1 MCIRSCIVKVIAVV
15 ILSPVCAQAQ
25 RALFDQARST
35 QASGDFAS
43 AERLYR
49 KFIEVNPESVAAWT
63 NLGVVLARQG
73 RFSAAIEAYA
83 SALKIDPN
91 ALPALVNLGLSYY
104 KMSDWRNAADS
115 FEKVLS
121 QNPEDRRS
129 RQLFAVALSQ
139 LGNCER
145 AASEYERLMPS
156 SDPSILVGLATC
168 YKDTGRE
175 ADSEQIL
182 THLLKTQ
189 GDSPQVYYL
198 FGLTAYARK
207 EYPRAIES
215 LQRCLAIDPNLVE
228 ARFYL
233 GAAFFKQGDF
243 PSALREWKA
252 VGKSEPE
259 YFPAFFSAGALLV
272 DSASAKD
279 AQPLLEHA
287 YALKRQD
294 FAVQLALGKD
304 YFELSQPHKALPLLE
319 SATHLNPKSQP
330 ASFLL
335 ARTLKQLGRNKEA
348 AAEFKRCS
356 GLFDDGVGVL
366 GDPIKVMQRNEP

>member
-1 MCIRSCIVKVIAVV
+1 MRTRSCIVEIIAVV
-15 ILSPVCAQAQ
+15 LLSSLCAQAQ
-25 RALFDQARST
+25 KALFDQARRT
-35 QASGDFAS
+35 QASGDFPS

-49 KFIEVNPESVAAWT
+49 KFIQANPESVAAWA

-73 RFSAAIEAYA
+73 HFSAAIEAYA

-91 ALPALVNLGLSYY
+91 ALPVLVNLGLSYY
-104 KMSDWRNAADS
+104 KMSDWRHAADT
-115 FEKVLS
+115 FEKVLAR
-121 QNPEDRRS
+121 NPEDRRS
-129 RQLFAVALSQ
+129 RQLFAVTLSQ
-139 LGNCER
+139 LGDYQR
-145 AASEYERLMPS
+145 SASQYEKLMPS

-182 THLLKTQ
+182 TYLLKTQ
-189 GDSPQVYYL
+189 GNSPQVYYL

-207 EYPRAIES
+207 EYPKAIEN
-215 LQRCLAIDPNLVE
+215 LQKCLASDPKLVD

-233 GAAFFKQGDF
+233 GAAFFKQGDLPF
-243 PSALREWKA
+243 AVREWKDVA
-252 VGKSEPE
+252 KSNPE
-259 YFPAFFSAGALLV
+259 YFPAFFAAGALLV
-272 DSASAKD
+272 DSNSARD

-287 YALKRQD
+287 YALKSQD

-304 YFELSQPHKALPLLE
+304 YLELSQPHKALPLLE

-348 AAEFKRCS
+348 AAEFRRCS

-366 GDPIKVMQRNEP
+366 GDPIKVMRQNEP